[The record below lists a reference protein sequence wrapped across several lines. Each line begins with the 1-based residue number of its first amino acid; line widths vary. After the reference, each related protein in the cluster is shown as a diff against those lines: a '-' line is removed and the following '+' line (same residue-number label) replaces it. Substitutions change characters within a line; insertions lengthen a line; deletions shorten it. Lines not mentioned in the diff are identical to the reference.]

1 MTLLLIQTK
10 LSKRRMMR
18 TMWNTWT
25 KWEMLAEK
33 TLMEIL
39 KWQKLTKK
47 LHLMMNIT
55 KIGSIWTSSQRSFM
69 KIKWSDLKRP
79 IKNRVPS
86 EKRKSKTTSMRFI
99 MGAKTHSGGKL
110 NRFPTIIQTLKEMHL
125 SSLIL
130 IPRIKMHMRVKINQ
144 SWFHIKCNG
153 INMIA
158 FATTIISREI
168 NYPTMNQIFFKRLKK
183 CDLFKIQLRKR
194 TEH

>member
-39 KWQKLTKK
+39 KWQKLTKR

-55 KIGSIWTSSQRSFM
+55 KIGSIWTSSPRSFM

-110 NRFPTIIQTLKEMHL
+110 NRFHTIIQTLKEMHL

-130 IPRIKMHMRVKINQ
+130 IPRIKMRMRVKIN
-144 SWFHIKCNG
+144 
-153 INMIA
+153 
-158 FATTIISREI
+158 
-168 NYPTMNQIFFKRLKK
+168 
-183 CDLFKIQLRKR
+183 
-194 TEH
+194 